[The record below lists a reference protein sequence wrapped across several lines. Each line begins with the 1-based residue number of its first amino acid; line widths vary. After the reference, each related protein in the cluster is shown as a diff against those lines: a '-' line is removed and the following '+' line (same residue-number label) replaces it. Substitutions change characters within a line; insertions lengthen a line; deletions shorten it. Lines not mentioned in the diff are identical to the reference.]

1 MTRHAQGGTATS
13 VVRAMVQTGP
23 RAMELRELPKPEIAH
38 DEALIRVEACGI
50 CGSDIGM
57 YEAAPN
63 ADFPQEFPVIRG
75 HEPVGVVEEIGSTLA
90 ARLGVAVGDRVAIDP
105 FQRCGSCRFCLAG
118 RGELC
123 TGGQG
128 RTNSLACIPLSV
140 GSGLWGGFSTHL
152 VATSQTVLLPVP
164 AHVPPTMAA
173 MFNVLGAGVKWGIDV
188 PGTTL
193 GSTVLVLGCGQRGLA
208 CAVAALSVGAEL
220 VMVTGLTMDA
230 HKLALAK
237 DLGVHRA
244 IDVQQE
250 DLAEV
255 VLGAAPDGV
264 DIVIDTTPGNPGAIA
279 DAVRLVRKGGQIVVG
294 GMKHRLVDGV
304 PIDEMI
310 MKEITVK
317 GVLGVGSDQYR
328 RAISLL
334 ATTELPLE
342 RLQTHVV
349 PLERLEWGIDVLAGK
364 VPGEHPLNIVIDT
377 A

>member
-1 MTRHAQGGTATS
+1 MTRDGQAETTT

-23 RAMELRELPKPEIAH
+23 RAMELRELPKPDIGD

-90 ARLGVAVGDRVAIDP
+90 ARLGVGVGDRVAVDP

-164 AHVPPTMAA
+164 PHVPPTMAA

-188 PGTTL
+188 AGTTL

-220 VMVTGLTMDA
+220 VMVTGLSSDT
-230 HKLALAK
+230 HKLDLAK

-244 IDVQQE
+244 IDVEQE
-250 DLAEV
+250 DLTEV
-255 VLGAAPDGV
+255 VLAAAPDGV

-279 DAVRLVRKGGQIVVG
+279 DAVRLARKGGQIVVG
-294 GMKHRLVDGV
+294 GMKHRPVDV
-304 PIDEMI
+304 PIDEVI
-310 MKEITVK
+310 MKEITIQ

-334 ATTELPLE
+334 ATTDLPLH

-364 VPGEHPLNIVIDT
+364 VPGEHPLNIVINT